1 MIGTQFV
8 LTNQAGDS
16 VTINNHTT
24 DPENVIALQEYPT
37 FEVEIKNQEIQKE
50 GQNGI
55 WDFFSF
61 YGKRLIVFS
70 GVIVGEDEAH
80 VVELQDKLKTVLTL
94 PAEPDDTDNG
104 IITITYT
111 DPRGRALQTTGKL
124 YNPIRYSR
132 RLQEGFKLSFQ
143 ITLKS
148 ADPDIVNQTET
159 DSVGTRGFLTG
170 SLQLPTVFPAKIAIK
185 EENTLEINHLGNT
198 YAHVVITINGALTN
212 PRVENLETGR
222 YMSFTKVLTA
232 GEKIVINSSLG
243 TIVDENGA
251 DISNTLDAG
260 SSFIKLRAGVN
271 NLYLTSDENTS
282 ANPVATRIFPAE
294 VLEVEHRDTYL

>member
-16 VTINNHTT
+16 VTINDHTT
-24 DPENVIALQEYPT
+24 DPNNVIALQEYPT
-37 FEVEIKNQEIQKE
+37 FEVDIKNQEIQKE

-55 WDFFSF
+55 WDFYSF

-94 PAEPDDTDNG
+94 PAEPDDNDSG

-124 YNPIRYSR
+124 YSPIRYSR
-132 RLQEGFKLSFQ
+132 RLQEAFKLTFQ

-148 ADPDIVNQTET
+148 SDPDIVNQIET
-159 DSVGTRGFLTG
+159 DSLGTRGFLSG
-170 SLQLPTVFPAKIAIK
+170 SLQLPATFPAKIAFKK
-185 EENTLEINHLGNT
+185 EGTLEINHLGNT
-198 YAHVVITINGALTN
+198 YAHVIITINGALTN
-212 PRVENLETGR
+212 PRIENLETGR
-222 YMSFTKVLTA
+222 YMSFTTVLNA
-232 GEKIVINSSLG
+232 GQKIVINSSLG
-243 TIVDENGA
+243 TIVDENGV
-251 DISNTLDAG
+251 DVSSTLDAG
-260 SSFIKLRAGVN
+260 SSFIKLKAGVN
-271 NLYLTSDENTS
+271 NLYLTSDENITS
-282 ANPVATRIFPAE
+282 NPIATRVFPAE